1 MGNRGLFI
9 VQIRSDITDVRIR
22 QTDNLPRIARVRE
35 NFLISGETGVENDF
49 TATTC
54 AGSRGASPKNSS
66 IFECKYALPFDSFCQ
81 RSLFPTGSTRRPH
94 FSSAGSKKSP
104 HPLFFRF
111 CKNRNGTEMI
121 HRPISEYGLAI
132 NKFSSHGPEDSRIV

>member
-35 NFLISGETGVENDF
+35 NFLISGETGIENDF

-54 AGSRGASPKNSS
+54 AGPRGASPKNSS
-66 IFECKYALPFDSFCQ
+66 IFECKCALPFDSFCQ
-81 RSLFPTGSTRRPH
+81 RSLSL
-94 FSSAGSKKSP
+94 AGFVEP
-104 HPLFFRF
+104 VLFF
-111 CKNRNGTEMI
+111 CGLQAE
-121 HRPISEYGLAI
+121 PI
-132 NKFSSHGPEDSRIV
+132 FDSRRLRAEPVLVRRGLQA